1 LFAYF
6 AWFAVKPFLTNAAR
20 TMKNSVSTARIA
32 LVGDQSTEVKAH
44 AAIPRALA
52 LAADSLHIEISTTWM
67 PTKELAGKAASQLS
81 DFQGIWCV
89 PGGPYASMDGAL
101 AAIRFARE
109 NNIPFLGTC
118 GGFQHALIEYSRN
131 VLGITNADHAESNP
145 DARFPLIA
153 PLACALRETEIGINL
168 HANSRARAI
177 YGSEKISETF
187 NCGYGLKPEHH
198 HLFADGGLRITG
210 FSDDQTARIVELNS
224 HPFFMATLFQ
234 PERSAFK
241 NVTHPLIVTFAQATL
256 RL

>member
-6 AWFAVKPFLTNAAR
+6 AWFAVNPFLTNDAGI
-20 TMKNSVSTARIA
+20 MKITASTARIA
-32 LVGDQSTEVKAH
+32 LVGDRSPEVKAH

-52 LAADSLHIEISTTWM
+52 LAAESLDAEISTTWM
-67 PTKELAGKAASQLS
+67 PTKELAGKAGRQLR

-89 PGGPYASMDGAL
+89 PGSPYASMDGAL

-109 NNIPFLGTC
+109 KNIPFLGTC

-131 VLGITNADHAESNP
+131 VLGITNADHAESDP
-145 DARFPLIA
+145 GASFPLIA
-153 PLACALRETEIGINL
+153 PLACALRETATDIHLQES
-168 HANSRARAI
+168 SRARAT
-177 YGSEKISETF
+177 YGCEKISETY

-198 HLFADGGLRITG
+198 GLFANGGLRITG
-210 FSDDQTARIVELNS
+210 FGDDKTARIIELDN

-234 PERSAFK
+234 PERSTFK
-241 NVTHPLIVTFAQATL
+241 NVTHPLIVAFTQATL